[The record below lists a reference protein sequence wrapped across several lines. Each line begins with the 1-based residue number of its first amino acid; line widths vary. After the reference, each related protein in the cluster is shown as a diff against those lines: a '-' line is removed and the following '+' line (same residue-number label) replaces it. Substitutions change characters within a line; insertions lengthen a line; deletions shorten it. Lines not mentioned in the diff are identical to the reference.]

1 MRDYQELAEKLRA
14 IPGSE
19 VGMRVIWAREA
30 ADAIEDLMAQVEH
43 YKGSVDDWYREAC
56 DYKRQLNARPEKNN
70 PTRSELVNDLDAVED
85 VMIYAAE
92 QRDAVGQPRKRVKE
106 CSAIWWLAKAVYHL
120 LVRELKRRKDGDR

>member
-1 MRDYQELAEKLRA
+1 MRDYEELVSVLRDL
-14 IPGSE
+14 SE
-19 VGMRVIWAREA
+19 DTGDECAEA

-43 YKGSVDDWYREAC
+43 YKGSADDWYREAC
-56 DYKRQLNARPEKNN
+56 DYKGQLNARPAKTD